1 MLKNQ
6 VVELLESYMSRET
19 KIKLLTYEMKRL
31 PRVSPHEM
39 LEAMALSAPEGV
51 GGLTGHISDT
61 TMQIALNYS
70 DVTMRTNLEGREDL
84 LAELT
89 NLETIHN
96 RLTYYVDLLPER
108 ERSVIQAQY
117 FYGKTLQEISAEM
130 EKTPRTIQSYRKV
143 AIENICKMYRFASRG
158 KHDIV

>member
-19 KIKLLTYEMKRL
+19 KIKLLTYEMKHL
-31 PRVSPHEM
+31 PRVSPQEM
-39 LEAMALSAPEGV
+39 LEAMALSAPEGF

-61 TMQIALNYS
+61 TMQIALNYN
-70 DVTMRTNLEGREDL
+70 DVARRTNLEGRNDL

-89 NLETIHN
+89 SLETIHD
-96 RLTYYVDLLPER
+96 RLTYYVGLLPER

-130 EKTPRTIQSYRKV
+130 EKTPRTIQSYRKA